1 MDDLFKEIQ
10 DIGRLITSAA
20 LLDSV
25 RKEVGRV
32 MKEGFVVTDGKHHPG
47 AVGKYE
53 VVVKCGA
60 DGQQVARRIKGGVPD
75 VEVDKIA
82 EGVLGVRKSRR
93 SRDG

>member
-1 MDDLFKEIQ
+1 VDDLFKEMQ

-25 RKEVGRV
+25 RREVGRV
-32 MKEGFVVTDGKHHPG
+32 MKEGFVVTDGKHQPG

-53 VVVKCGA
+53 VVVRCGA
-60 DGQQVARRIKGGVPD
+60 EGQKVARRIQGGIPD
-75 VEVDKIA
+75 VEVERIA

-93 SRDG
+93 NRNG

>member
-10 DIGRLITSAA
+10 DIGRLISSAA
-20 LLDSV
+20 LLDAV

-32 MKEGFVVTDGKHHPG
+32 MKEGFVVTDGKHQPG

-53 VVVKCGA
+53 VVVRCGTE
-60 DGQQVARRIKGGVPD
+60 GQQVARRIKGAVPD
-75 VEVDKIA
+75 VEVEKIA

-93 SRDG
+93 ARHG